1 MSWKDNLPTNNI
13 YFETDNGILYNGE
26 ALETMS
32 KFPAKIFDAI
42 ITDPPFGTTACKWD
56 SVIPFN
62 DYVVEQVGKKQ
73 RIMYKDEWVLYKAS
87 SSYDNIDF
95 LENEFDRRSNIG
107 MWTLLKRIRKDRTPI
122 VLFGSEPFSSALR
135 MSNIKEYKYDWIWN
149 KKLAGNAILAKK
161 QPLKIHEIIS
171 VFNSKIYYPQ
181 KSKGKMRTKMTG
193 GISTQSTEIISTSK
207 TYQPEYKNDEY
218 YPKSIIKFST
228 ANMRKNRLHPTQKPL
243 ELMKYLIKTYT
254 NDDDLVLDFTSGS
267 GTTLLACEQL
277 NRRWI
282 GIEMDEHYCEIAKQ
296 RFSDMQL
303 SLQESSEEELATI

>member
-42 ITDPPFGTTACKWD
+42 ITDPPFGTTGCKWD

-62 DYVVEQVGKKQ
+62 DYIVEQVGKKQ
-73 RIMYKDEWVLYKAS
+73 RIMHEDEWVLYKAS
-87 SSYDNIDF
+87 SSYDSIDF
-95 LENEFDRRSNIG
+95 LEDEFDRKSNIG
-107 MWTLLKRIRKDRTPI
+107 MWTLLKQIRKDRTPI

-135 MSNIKEYKYDWIWN
+135 MSNIKKYKYDWIYEKTQGTDPLMARFRPMN
-149 KKLAGNAILAKK
+149 NFENISIFYKK
-161 QPLKIHEIIS
+161 QC
-171 VFNSKIYYPQ
+171 IYNPQ
-181 KSKGKMRTKMTG
+181 FSKGKPYTMKRD
-193 GISTQSTEIISTSK
+193 
-207 TYQPEYKNDEY
+207 KNGRKVDGMFIKEMKETVTINNGFR
-218 YPKSIIKFST
+218 YPKRILKFVSD
-228 ANMRKNRLHPTQKPL
+228 KGLHPTQKPL

-254 NDDDLVLDFTSGS
+254 NEDDLVLDFTSGS

-282 GIEMDEHYCEIAKQ
+282 GIEMDKKYCEITKQ
-296 RFSDMQL
+296 RFSNMQL
-303 SLQESSEEELATI
+303 SLQESSEEELATV